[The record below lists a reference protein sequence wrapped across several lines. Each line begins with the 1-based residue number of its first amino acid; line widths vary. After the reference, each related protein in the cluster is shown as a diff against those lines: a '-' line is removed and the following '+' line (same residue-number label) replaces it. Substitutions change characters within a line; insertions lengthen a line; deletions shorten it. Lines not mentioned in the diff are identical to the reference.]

1 MIGLSPPL
9 WGFLFET
16 PLAAAAVA
24 VGALSIPLIIH
35 LLNRRRYRVVSWAA
49 MRFLMAAQQKNVQR
63 MRLEQM
69 LLLAVRTALVL
80 LLVLAMASAMPWA
93 EELWLR
99 LFPDRA
105 IEAAALGRRV
115 HKIIVIDGSFSMAAK
130 PDEASCFE
138 HARALALRVVQ
149 ESSGADGFSVLL
161 MAAPPRRVVSGPSE
175 DAARVAEEI
184 AGLSFPHGNA
194 DLAATLTAVR
204 DLVKNSPT
212 KYDEREVYFLTDLQR
227 STWSAQTA
235 GNPRDLF
242 RLIQEQA
249 RLFVLDVGREIA
261 FNSAVTSVQVGTP
274 YVATGV
280 ATPISATV
288 HHYGKEARRQAR
300 VELLIGK
307 ARIRDSDPNLAM
319 HLVQQ
324 TLVDLAPGQ
333 TIVSFAHRFPAPG
346 DYAVQVR
353 LENDRLALDDSRIV
367 VVTARESMPVML
379 VNGKPAPEPYDRAT
393 EWLFDALNPF
403 QGGAVPRNLPARPRI
418 VTEAEFADAALGDL
432 THYECV
438 FLCDVAR
445 LSAGEVSRLEAHLR
459 RGGGVVFCLG
469 PSIDLEAYNRVL
481 YRDGEGILPARLVGR
496 RRQTQTR
503 MSVPPQAQF
512 FSLFADEPSFREPP
526 LLAFVSEQ
534 DRASLFSAKFREYV
548 GVEPAPR
555 GRCRTVLS
563 FVQESAGS
571 KPGSTGEPKSP
582 SRVFEPALVEA
593 ARHGGRVL
601 LFTST
606 LNMDWTTWPVSPS
619 YPALMQ
625 EILQLA
631 ASGRTRERAA
641 TVGEVLECF
650 LEAGGSGLQASVRLP
665 NGRTEEGRT
674 ELVDDVGVLRWTDTD
689 LSGLY
694 VATIGQHPQEYPFAV
709 NVPAATD
716 SQQATESDP
725 ARIGVAEL
733 QAIYPGWD
741 FQLATE
747 LAQLRHASSPS
758 AEASGDRP
766 LHGMG
771 MVIARWLL
779 LAMFV
784 LLVLEVVLAWRFGHY
799 SAIPSSWDSPPPPR
813 RILGTSV
820 ALVVGLTFVLLTGVL
835 VHAAWTGDFL
845 GFLPESLR
853 RSAEAQLGVPPPAAG
868 EGTRWQLE
876 FTPFL
881 KDAESDP
888 WLAGGLALVAGIL
901 VASIYLREGKTASA
915 KVKLLLAGLRLFAVF
930 LTLAVLLPQ
939 LRFWFEREGW
949 PDVAIIIDDSRSMG
963 VTDRYQD
970 ESAQAQV
977 RRLVQE
983 APYADPERLHL
994 VQSLLTQQNGKWL
1007 QDLMQRRRM
1016 RIHVYHCSTNAAQLA
1031 DISEPRH
1038 VDSAS
1043 QAIRNLRPDGDSSRL
1058 GIAVRQVLNDYR
1070 GSALAAVVML
1080 TDGVTTEGEDL
1091 VKVAHHAARA
1101 GVPLFFAGIGDSRE
1115 TRDLRLHDLQVE
1127 DAVYANDRLI
1137 FEARITAQGFREPR
1151 TFTIALSEKGPD
1163 GRLRQL
1169 ASEQVAIDPQGKPT
1183 KIRLTHQ
1190 PTEPGE
1196 TTYVL
1201 HIPLAEEEAQAI
1213 DTNRLERTVLV
1224 REAKPIR
1231 VLYIEGYARYE
1242 YRFIKNLLEREG
1254 ELERT
1259 KKSIDLKVLLLDAD
1273 TEYASEDKSALSDFP
1288 TRDELYGYDVVL
1300 LGDVDPKDA
1309 RIGERNL
1316 QSLAEYVKERG
1327 GGFLMIAGPRFSPR
1341 AYQDSPLAGV
1351 LPIQMTKS
1359 ASESESNAAFRPQL
1373 TAVGRFHSIFRFSP
1387 DEGENASV
1395 WNHLAELYWSAKD
1408 YGIKPAA
1415 EVLLVHPTQRATDSG
1430 SRRLAGGSPGGFPL
1444 AVQQFVGAGRSMF
1457 FGFEETWR
1465 WRLREDEKR
1474 FNQFWIQTIRY
1485 LARSRLGRIE
1495 LRVDRQAPYRRGE
1508 PIKVT
1513 VRFPDDKP
1521 PPEAETKVEVLAT
1534 RSPLDKNQRLAELE
1548 PVTLRLSKLEGS
1560 RAIYEGQLN
1569 RTPEGDYHFVLGS
1582 PVVPDPKPHADARVL
1597 PPPGE
1602 MEQLRM
1608 NRQDMERAAEATH
1621 GRFYTLGDVEHLI
1634 DDVPAGSRLAH
1645 HVPQPP
1651 RQLWNHFL
1659 MFALAL
1665 ALLTTEWAI
1674 RKREH
1679 LV

>member
-1 MIGLSPPL
+1 VIGHSPPL
-9 WGFLFET
+9 LGFLFET

-24 VGALSIPLIIH
+24 LGAVSIPFVIH
-35 LLNRRRYRVVSWAA
+35 LLNRRRYRVVPWAA
-49 MRFLMAAQQKNVQR
+49 MRFLLAAQQKNVQR
-63 MRLEQM
+63 MRLEQI
-69 LLLAVRTALVL
+69 LLLAVRTALVV
-80 LLVLAMASAMPWA
+80 LLVLAMVSAMPWA
-93 EELWLR
+93 ESLWFR

-105 IEAAALGRRV
+105 FEAAAIGRRV
-115 HKIIVIDGSFSMAAK
+115 HKIVVIDGSFSMAAK
-130 PDEASCFE
+130 ADEASCFE
-138 HARALALRVVQ
+138 HARALALRVVRQ
-149 ESSGADGFSVLL
+149 SSSADGFSVLL
-161 MAAPPRRVVSGPSE
+161 MAAPPRRIVSGPSE

-227 STWSAQTA
+227 STWSTQTA

-242 RLIQEQA
+242 RVIQEQA

-261 FNSAVTSVQVGTP
+261 FNSAVTSVQVGGP
-274 YVATGV
+274 YVAAGV

-288 HHYGKEARRQAR
+288 HHYGKDARGQTR

-307 ARIRDSDPNLAM
+307 ARTRDADPSLAM
-319 HLVQQ
+319 HVVQQ

-333 TIVSFAHRFPAPG
+333 NVVNFTYQFSAPG

-367 VVTARESMPVML
+367 VVTAKENMPVML
-379 VNGKPAPEPYDRAT
+379 VNGEPAPEPYDRAT

-403 QGGAVPRNLPARPRI
+403 QTGAVPRNLPARPKV

-432 THYECV
+432 TRYECV

-445 LSAGEVSRLEAHLR
+445 LSAAEVSRLESHLR

-469 PSIDLEAYNRVL
+469 PNADLEAYNRVL
-481 YRDGEGILPARLVGR
+481 YRDGEGILPARLLGR
-496 RRQTQTR
+496 RRAPMQQ
-503 MSVPPQAQF
+503 PF
-512 FSLFADEPSFREPP
+512 NLFADEPSFRQPP

-534 DRASLFSAKFREYV
+534 DRAGLFSARFREYV

-555 GRCRTVLS
+555 GRSRTILS
-563 FVQESAGS
+563 FIQESASS
-571 KPGSTGEPKSP
+571 KLGTTIEPRSTG
-582 SRVFEPALVEA
+582 RVSEPALLEA
-593 ARHGGRVL
+593 GRHRGRVV

-606 LNMDWTTWPVSPS
+606 VNMGWTTWPVSPS
-619 YPALMQ
+619 FLPLLQ
-625 EILQLA
+625 EILQFA
-631 ASGRTRERAA
+631 ALGRTRERAA
-641 TVGEVLECF
+641 SVGEVLECF
-650 LEAGGSGLQASVRLP
+650 LEAGGSGLHARVRLP
-665 NGRTEEGRT
+665 NERTEDGRT

-689 LSGLY
+689 VSGLY
-694 VATIGQHPQEYPFAV
+694 VATVGQHPQEYLFAV

-716 SQQATESDP
+716 SQQASESDL
-725 ARIGVAEL
+725 ARIGSAEL

-741 FQLATE
+741 FQLGTD
-747 LAQLRHASSPS
+747 LAQLRHATSP
-758 AEASGDRP
+758 ATEAPADQP

-779 LAMFV
+779 LAMLC
-784 LLVLEVVLAWRFGHY
+784 LLVLEVVLAWKFGHY
-799 SAIPSSWDSPPPPR
+799 SAVPSSWDSPPAPT
-813 RILGTSV
+813 RILGPSV
-820 ALVVGLTFVLLTGVL
+820 ALVTGLAFFLLAGVL
-835 VHAAWTGDFL
+835 VHAVCTGDFL
-845 GFLPESLR
+845 GFLPDGFRRAVESR
-853 RSAEAQLGVPPPAAG
+853 LGVPPPAAG

-888 WLAGGLALVAGIL
+888 WLATGLVLVAGMVI
-901 VASIYLREGKTASA
+901 ACIYLREGKTASP
-915 KVKLLLAGLRLFAVF
+915 KTKLLLAGLRLFAVF

-949 PDVAIIIDDSRSMG
+949 PDIAIIIDDSRSMG

-970 ESAQAQV
+970 ENAQAEV

-983 APYADPERLHL
+983 ASYAEPERLHL
-994 VQSLLTQQNGKWL
+994 IQALLTQQNGQWL
-1007 QDLMQRRRM
+1007 QDLMLRRRM
-1016 RIHVYHCSTNAAQLA
+1016 RLHVYHCSTNAAHLA
-1031 DISEPRH
+1031 DITEPRH
-1038 VDSAS
+1038 LDSAS
-1043 QAIRNLRPDGDSSRL
+1043 QAIRNLRPDGESSRL
-1058 GIAVRQVLNDYR
+1058 GSAVRQVLNDYR
-1070 GSALAAVVML
+1070 GSALAAVIMM

-1101 GVPLFFAGIGDSRE
+1101 GVPLFFVGIGDSKE

-1127 DAVYANDRLI
+1127 DSVYANDRLI
-1137 FEARITAQGFREPR
+1137 FEARITAQGFQEPR
-1151 TFTIALSEKGPD
+1151 TFTIALSQKGAD
-1163 GRLRQL
+1163 GKLRQL
-1169 ASEQVAIDPQGKPT
+1169 AAEQVTIDPQGKPT
-1183 KIRLTHQ
+1183 KIRFSHQ

-1201 HIPLAEEEAQAI
+1201 HIPLAEEDAQAI
-1213 DTNRLERTVLV
+1213 DANRLERTILV
-1224 REAKPIR
+1224 REAKAIK

-1242 YRFIKNLLEREG
+1242 YRFIKNLLERESEPG
-1254 ELERT
+1254 RSR
-1259 KKSIDLKVLLLDAD
+1259 KSIDLKVLLLDAD
-1273 TEYASEDKSALSDFP
+1273 AEYASEDKSALSDFP
-1288 TRDELYGYDVVL
+1288 TREELYGYDVVL
-1300 LGDVDPKDA
+1300 VGDVDPKDA

-1316 QSLAEYVKERG
+1316 QSLADYVKERG

-1341 AYQDSPLAGV
+1341 AYQDSPLASV

-1359 ASESESNAAFRPQL
+1359 ATESESNAAFRPEL
-1373 TAVGRFHSIFRFSP
+1373 TAVGSFHPLFRFSP
-1387 DEGENASV
+1387 DEGENISI
-1395 WNHLAELYWSAKD
+1395 WNHLTELNWSAKD
-1408 YGIKPAA
+1408 YGVKPAA
-1415 EVLLVHPTQRATDSG
+1415 EVLLVHPTQKATDSG

-1457 FGFEETWR
+1457 FGFDETWR
-1465 WRLREDEKR
+1465 WRFREDEKR

-1521 PPEAETKVEVLAT
+1521 PPEPETKVEVAAT
-1534 RSPLDKNQRLAELE
+1534 RSPRDKRSAELE
-1548 PVTLRLSKLEGS
+1548 RVTLRLSKLEGS

-1582 PVVPDPKPHADARVL
+1582 PIVPDPKPQAEARVL

-1608 NRQDMERAAEATH
+1608 NRQEMERAAEATH

-1634 DDVPAGSRLAH
+1634 ADVPTGSRLAH

-1659 MFALAL
+1659 IFALAL
-1665 ALLTTEWAI
+1665 GLLTTEWAI